1 MNKIRKL
8 SIFIVAFSVL
18 MIGASAVSTLGS
30 ISPVFATTE
39 DSNNDQ
45 SNNDQSNNDQ
55 SNNDQSSSSQTDNEQ
70 PSLETVDTHL
80 ESCIQQ
86 IENDNTDEALNDC
99 QNADNELDRLIAN
112 ATG

>member
-1 MNKIRKL
+1 MNKIRNL

-39 DSNNDQ
+39 D
-45 SNNDQSNNDQ
+45 SNNDQ

-99 QNADNELDRLIAN
+99 QNADNELDRLISN
-112 ATG
+112 STG

>member
-1 MNKIRKL
+1 MNKIRNL
-8 SIFIVAFSVL
+8 SIFIVVFSVQ

-30 ISPVFATTE
+30 ISPVFAST
-39 DSNNDQ
+39 
-45 SNNDQSNNDQ
+45 DQSNNDQ